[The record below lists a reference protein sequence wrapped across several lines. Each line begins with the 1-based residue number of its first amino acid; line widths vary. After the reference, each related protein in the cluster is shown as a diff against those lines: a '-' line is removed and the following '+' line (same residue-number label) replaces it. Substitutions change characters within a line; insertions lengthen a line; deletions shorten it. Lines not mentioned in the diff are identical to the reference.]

1 VTCVDGGREPVW
13 RIAPEDEHEAAFYRN
28 TVIDAFLET
37 SIVELAL
44 AYAQRAESDRL
55 EAFWSQAMRLRDLLK
70 FDFYFADS
78 AAFREHIAE
87 EMSWY
92 EEWERHVAAGEIDM
106 LLRAR
111 KPLIASAMLRP
122 FFDAYEIVADVLR
135 DAPAEIGEKELT
147 KRALGVGR
155 QYVAQNRVRSNES
168 VSALLFTTARQ
179 VIADQHLLEPAADLA
194 ERRTA
199 FRDELRGVLGDMD
212 AVEQIARKQFYA
224 REMQRRALR
233 SKPA

>member
-1 VTCVDGGREPVW
+1 
-13 RIAPEDEHEAAFYRN
+13 
-28 TVIDAFLET
+28 
-37 SIVELAL
+37 
-44 AYAQRAESDRL
+44 
-55 EAFWSQAMRLRDLLK
+55 
-70 FDFYFADS
+70 
-78 AAFREHIAE
+78 
-87 EMSWY
+87 
-92 EEWERHVAAGEIDM
+92 
-106 LLRAR
+106 
-111 KPLIASAMLRP
+111 MLRP

-135 DAPAEIGEKELT
+135 DAPAEIDEKELT

-212 AVEQIARKQFYA
+212 AVEQIAAQTVL
-224 REMQRRALR
+224 RA
-233 SKPA
+233 